1 MGYIA
6 NDSMDFFDYLYD
18 CKLHLFTTV
27 GNTLGNSFNCIIFL
41 IYILV
46 KILYNIIYD
55 KIGELHVDNG

>member
-6 NDSMDFFDYLYD
+6 NDNMDFFDYLYD
-18 CKLHLFTTV
+18 CKLYLFTTD
-27 GNTLGNSFNCIIFL
+27 GNTFGNSFNCIIFL